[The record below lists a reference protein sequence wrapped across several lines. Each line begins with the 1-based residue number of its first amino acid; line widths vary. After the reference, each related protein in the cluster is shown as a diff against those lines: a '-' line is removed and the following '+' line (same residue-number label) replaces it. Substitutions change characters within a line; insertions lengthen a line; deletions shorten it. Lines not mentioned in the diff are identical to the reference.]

1 MGLGNAGE
9 ILQHVL
15 DGELHGDPRTRIT
28 PPYQTFK
35 VLILTDKLILHGV
48 PHHLVEET
56 RKCSIL
62 EVAGWTLKSHNAERF
77 SPAANFLPHT
87 DVCPPFCKGCPDP
100 FSPPYRDTL

>member
-62 EVAGWTLKSHNAERF
+62 EVAG
-77 SPAANFLPHT
+77 
-87 DVCPPFCKGCPDP
+87 
-100 FSPPYRDTL
+100 